1 MHKLVL
7 FVLSVLAG
15 LSAGAFAATD
25 LIHQKGRMFS
35 SESVA
40 IKKGG
45 TLTFMNDDNVPHNIY
60 STAKGNEFNLGSQSP
75 GTSTDVRFDVAGE
88 VPVLCAIHPR
98 MRMTVKVA
106 D

>member
-1 MHKLVL
+1 MRKLVL
-7 FVLSVLAG
+7 CVLPMLAG
-15 LSAGAFAATD
+15 LSAGAFAATQ

-45 TLTFMNDDNVPHNIY
+45 MLTFMNDDNVPHNIY
-60 STAKGNEFNLGSQSP
+60 STTKGNEFNLGSQSP
-75 GTSTDVRFDVAGE
+75 GTSTDVTFNEAGE
-88 VPVLCAIHPR
+88 VQVMCAIHPR
-98 MRMTVKVA
+98 MTMTVKVV